1 MVLEFLCEEGVSID
15 EVSNVYFISILLRQG
30 VIGYFI
36 YSFMRNKTNIEWD
49 DSSVKGRCILP
60 WQSEQ
65 NLFKQLLVMKALNC
79 FLQRT
84 VRYINYSRNN
94 N

>member
-1 MVLEFLCEEGVSID
+1 MKKEYD
-15 EVSNVYFISILLRQG
+15 EVSKVYFISILLRNG

-36 YSFMRNKTNIEWD
+36 YSFMRNKTNNVEWG
-49 DSSVKGRCILP
+49 DSSVKGRCIYLC
-60 WQSEQ
+60 QSEQ

-84 VRYINYSRNN
+84 VRYINRSRNN
-94 N
+94 

>member
-1 MVLEFLCEEGVSID
+1 MKKEYINID
-15 EVSNVYFISILLRQG
+15 EVIKVYFISILSRKG

-36 YSFMRNKTNIEWD
+36 YSFMRNKTNIEWG

-84 VRYINYSRNN
+84 VRYINRSRNN
-94 N
+94 